1 MTSSASTRP
10 GADPYTLKNPAFTE
24 GDRLRTFDII
34 LANPPYSIKQWDR
47 NAFASDKYGRNLL
60 GVPPQGRADYAFI
73 QHIIKS
79 LDPENGRCATL
90 LPHGVLFRAEEA
102 SMRTKMVQMDLV
114 ETVIGLGAN
123 LFFNSPME
131 ACILICRAK
140 KPASRKGRIQFIDAS
155 AQVTRRNAQSYLE
168 DSHIESI
175 ARAYFSDEAVESLSA
190 FATTGEVLAND
201 GSLNI
206 PLYVRA
212 AENIVVS
219 NESLASDE
227 SGRAW
232 GADSSAARAQRSSV
246 RSLLSDRGND
256 E

>member
-1 MTSSASTRP
+1 MNP
-10 GADPYTLKNPAFTE
+10 G
-24 GDRLRTFDII
+24 
-34 LANPPYSIKQWDR
+34 
-47 NAFASDKYGRNLL
+47 
-60 GVPPQGRADYAFI
+60 
-73 QHIIKS
+73 
-79 LDPENGRCATL
+79 
-90 LPHGVLFRAEEA
+90 
-102 SMRTKMVQMDLV
+102 
-114 ETVIGLGAN
+114 
-123 LFFNSPME
+123 
-131 ACILICRAK
+131 